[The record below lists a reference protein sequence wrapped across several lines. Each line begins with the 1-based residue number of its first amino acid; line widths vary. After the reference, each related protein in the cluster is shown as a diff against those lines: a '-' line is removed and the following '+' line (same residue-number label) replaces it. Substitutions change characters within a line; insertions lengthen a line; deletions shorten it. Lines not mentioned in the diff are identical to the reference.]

1 VNQDDYQAQDATGL
15 AALIAAKQVSAG
27 EVLDAA
33 IARMEQVNP
42 TLNAVILDLTDQA
55 RAQLKQGTP
64 AGPLGGVPWLIKDIG
79 ALVAGTPTTSGSRLM
94 KDAVAPADSAIV
106 TQYREAG
113 LVIFGKTN
121 TPEFGLEPVTE
132 PEFFGPTLNP
142 WDLTRTPGGSSGGAG
157 AAVAGGIVPAA
168 HASDGGGSIRTPA
181 ACCGLFG
188 MKPSRGRVSSA
199 PAGEGWGGASVQH
212 AVTRSVRD
220 SALLL
225 DVICAPQPGDPYF
238 LAPPATPFVE
248 EVRRD
253 PGKLRIG
260 VISGALDGGSIDP
273 ECSAAVADVAR
284 LCESLGHSVD
294 EVALGLD
301 FDAIRDAAGGVIAAS
316 VHATLEMVTA
326 QRGRPL
332 EDGEVDLITRA
343 MASRGARVTGAAY
356 VQGMQTLHA
365 AGRAVAAIH
374 ERFDVLLSSTLGSP
388 PIPKGSLRGDPL
400 DLGGYGPRLF
410 AFMPNTQ
417 LFNVTGQPAMTVP
430 LAWSKAGLPIG
441 IQFVAPMGDEAT
453 LFRLA
458 GQLEQA
464 RPWADRR
471 APFGG

>member
-1 VNQDDYQAQDATGL
+1 MNQADYQAQDATGL
-15 AALIAAKQVSAG
+15 AALIAAKEISAS
-27 EVLDAA
+27 EALDAA
-33 IARMEQVNP
+33 LERMAAVNP
-42 TLNAVILDLTDQA
+42 TLNAVILDLSDQA
-55 RAQLKQGTP
+55 KAQLARGTP
-64 AGPLGGVPWLIKDIG
+64 GGPLGGVPWLIKDIG
-79 ALVAGTPTTSGSRLM
+79 ALVEGTPTTSGSRLM

-106 TQYREAG
+106 TAYRKAG

-142 WDLTRTPGGSSGGAG
+142 WDLTRTPGGSSGGAS

-188 MKPSRGRVSSA
+188 MKPSRGRVSSS

-225 DVICAPQPGDPYF
+225 DAICQPVAGDPYY
-238 LAPPATPFVE
+238 LSPPATPFAE

-260 VISGALDGGSIDP
+260 VIPGALDGGSIDP
-273 ECSAAVADVAR
+273 ECAAAVADVAR

-294 EVALGLD
+294 EVALDLD
-301 FDAIRDAAGGVIAAS
+301 FAGVRDAAGSVIAAS
-316 VHATLEMVTA
+316 VAATLDFVTA
-326 QRGRPL
+326 QRGRPIGDD
-332 EDGEVDLITRA
+332 EIDLVTRA
-343 MASRGARVTGAAY
+343 MASRGGRVTGAAY
-356 VQGMQTLHA
+356 VLGMQTLHA
-365 AGRAVAAIH
+365 AGRAVAKVYD
-374 ERFDVLLSSTLGSP
+374 RFDVLLSSTLGSP
-388 PIPKGSLRGDPL
+388 PIPKGSLRGEPL
-400 DLGGYGPRLF
+400 DLAGYGPRLF

-430 LAWSKAGLPIG
+430 LAWSQAGLPIG
-441 IQFVAPMGDEAT
+441 IQFAAAMADEGL

-458 GQLEQA
+458 GQLEKA
-464 RPWADRR
+464 RPWFDRLPTMSR
-471 APFGG
+471 

>member
-1 VNQDDYQAQDATGL
+1 MNQDDYQAQDATGL
-15 AALIAAKQVSAG
+15 AALIAGKQVSAG

-33 IARMEQVNP
+33 VARMEQVNP

-55 RAQLKQGTP
+55 RAQLASGTP

-79 ALVAGTPTTSGSRLM
+79 ALVAGTPTTSGSRLL
-94 KDAVAPADSAIV
+94 KDAIAPADSAIV
-106 TQYREAG
+106 TAYRKAG

-157 AAVAGGIVPAA
+157 AAVAGGFVPAA

-225 DVICAPQPGDPYF
+225 DLICEPQPGDPYF
-238 LAPPATPFVE
+238 LAPPATPFAE
-248 EVRRD
+248 EVKRD

-260 VISGALDGGSIDP
+260 VIPGALDGGSIDA
-273 ECSAAVADVAR
+273 ECAAAVADVAK
-284 LCESLGHSVD
+284 LCESLGHSVE
-294 EVALGLD
+294 EVSLGLD

-316 VHATLEMVTA
+316 IAATLDMITA

-332 EDGEVDLITRA
+332 EADEVDIVTKA
-343 MASRGARVTGAAY
+343 MAARGARVTGAQYA
-356 VQGMQTLHA
+356 VGMTVLHA
-365 AGRAVAAIH
+365 AGRAVAKVH

-388 PIPKGSLRGDPL
+388 PIAKGSLRGDPL
-400 DLGGYGPRLF
+400 DLAGYGPRLF

-417 LFNVTGQPAMTVP
+417 LFNVTGQPAMTLP
-430 LAWSKAGLPIG
+430 LAWSKSGLPIG

-458 GQLEQA
+458 GQLETA

-471 APFGG
+471 APFNG